1 MICKRNLTILP
12 CDDGNFRPNYDLL
25 MSESLST
32 KHVDDLGN
40 TDWSLIS
47 LQNLLNQDSQL
58 FDTDFGNINGDTNKT
73 DAQAESF
80 VNEQIGF
87 TPENPGNR
95 PGSAYVNFMRY
106 VNSTITASSYGP
118 GVQAGAPLTI
128 YNRTLDDSSNQ
139 VTFFNISNLF
149 YGDRI
154 TPGSFTITDKSLS
167 GSNGHINITL
177 KDDMYGNLYRSNT
190 LSSPSTWCSVGNVY
204 YNEGVV
210 VIKNPHLYFFGKE
223 QFEISFK
230 GEHKVHVMNIN
241 VIADRNHINSS
252 SNPNWKSVSYSTA
265 PADPDKDFVYITH
278 VNYHDEN
285 YNVIAKAQLAQPVM
299 KKYVGK
305 LAIRTKIDF

>member
-1 MICKRNLTILP
+1 
-12 CDDGNFRPNYDLL
+12 
-25 MSESLST
+25 
-32 KHVDDLGN
+32 
-40 TDWSLIS
+40 
-47 LQNLLNQDSQL
+47 L
-58 FDTDFGNINGDTNKT
+58 FDTDFGNINGDTTKT
-73 DAQAESF
+73 NDQVEAF

-87 TPENPGNR
+87 TPENPGTR
-95 PGSAYVNFMRY
+95 PGTAYVNFMRY
-106 VNSTITASSYGP
+106 VNSTISASSYDP
-118 GVQAGAPLTI
+118 GVQAGAPLAI

-154 TPGSFTITDKSLS
+154 TPGSFSITDKSLS

-177 KDDMYGNLYRSNT
+177 KDDSYGNLYRCNSLT
-190 LSSPSTWCSVGNVY
+190 SASTWNSVGNIY

-210 VIKNPHLYFFGKE
+210 VIKSPHLYFFGKE

-230 GEHKVHVMNIN
+230 GEHKVHVMNIS

-252 SNPNWKSVSYSTA
+252 SNPNWKQLPYSTA
-265 PADPDKDFVYITH
+265 PADPDKDFVYITS

-299 KKYVGK
+299 KKYVSK
-305 LAIRTKIDF
+305 LMIRNKIDF